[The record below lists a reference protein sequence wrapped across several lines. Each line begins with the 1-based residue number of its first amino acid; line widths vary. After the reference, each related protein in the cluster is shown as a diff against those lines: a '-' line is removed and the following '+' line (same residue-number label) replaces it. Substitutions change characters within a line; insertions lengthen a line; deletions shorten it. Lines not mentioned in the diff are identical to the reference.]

1 MGADGA
7 GVRAMIPFAE
17 TRRCRVRAL
26 ILLAHLLLL
35 LSPAAALAVANA
47 PVPNEQDRAQAM
59 AVDRMTDAS
68 PTDRVVK
75 LMKAAELEREA
86 LFVLAGYDPIL
97 VEQLIDE
104 QTRVVVEY
112 LSDLP
117 ATELADLRAG
127 NTVVR
132 RAEGWGKL
140 EWQHL
145 IELATLAGIPK
156 AKKLESVRIGVITGS
171 NMRFELFGAKGDI
184 EIIFAIAPTPV
195 REERAREKLTKH
207 FGARPTEITRGPG
220 TRLPLEDSSFENE
233 ASIGDVWTL
242 EPCVTRGGTIPEAQI
257 ALDTSE
263 RHDGRAAVRFHS
275 DVNTRYWPQLSQRI
289 TVAPGTSLVLRGH
302 VKGHYLRRERDQER
316 VFRLA
321 LEFEDIAG
329 NPVGEPVEAALQT
342 GDMDWRQ
349 FVVTARAPMEADYVK
364 VVLASTISGTAWFDG
379 LSLEIGY

>member
-1 MGADGA
+1 M
-7 GVRAMIPFAE
+7 R
-17 TRRCRVRAL
+17 L
-26 ILLAHLLLL
+26 IHLLASLLFLLLP
-35 LSPAAALAVANA
+35 SAAMAVATAPVPTEQDRAKALAVA
-47 PVPNEQDRAQAM
+47 
-59 AVDRMTDAS
+59 RMNDSS

-75 LMKAAELEREA
+75 LMKAAELERAA

-97 VEQLIDE
+97 VEQLVDE

-112 LSDLP
+112 ITDLP

-145 IELATLAGIPK
+145 IELATMAEIPK

-171 NMRFELFGAKGDI
+171 NMRFELFGVKGDI

-195 REERAREKLTKH
+195 REERAREMLTKH
-207 FGARPTEITRGPG
+207 FGARPAQITRGPG
-220 TRLPLEDSSFENE
+220 TRLPLQDSSFEKE
-233 ASIGDVWTL
+233 ASIGGVWELT
-242 EPCVTRGGTIPEAQI
+242 PCVTKGGTIPEAQI
-257 ALDTSE
+257 ALDTTE
-263 RHDGRAAVRFHS
+263 RHDGRSSVRFHS
-275 DVNTRYWPQLSQRI
+275 DVNTRYWPQLEQKVTI
-289 TVAPGTSLVLRGH
+289 APGTSLVLRGH

-329 NPVGEPVEAALQT
+329 NPVGEPVEATLQT

-349 FVVTARAPMEADYVK
+349 FVVKATAPMEADYVK
-364 VVLASTISGTAWFDG
+364 VVLASSVSGTAWFDG

>member
-1 MGADGA
+1 L
-7 GVRAMIPFAE
+7 R
-17 TRRCRVRAL
+17 L
-26 ILLAHLLLL
+26 SSLLVCLFVMLLP
-35 LSPAAALAVANA
+35 SVAAAVATA
-47 PVPNEQDRAQAM
+47 PVPTAQHRTQAESV
-59 AVDRMTDAS
+59 ARMNDAS

-104 QTRVVVEY
+104 KTRGVVAY
-112 LSDLP
+112 IADLP

-145 IELATLAGIPK
+145 IELATLAEIPK
-156 AKKLESVRIGVITGS
+156 TKKLESVRIGVITGS
-171 NMRFELFGAKGDI
+171 NMRFELFGAKGDT

-195 REERAREKLTKH
+195 REERARGMLTKH
-207 FGARPTEITRGPG
+207 FGARPAEITRGPG
-220 TRLPLEDSSFENE
+220 TRLPLVDSSFERE
-233 ASIGDVWTL
+233 TSIGGAWSL

-257 ALDTSE
+257 ALDLSE
-263 RHDGRAAVRFHS
+263 RLDGRAAVRFHS
-275 DVNTRYWPQLSQRI
+275 DTNTRYWPQLEQKISI
-289 TVAPGTSLVLRGH
+289 APGTSLVLRGH

-316 VFRLA
+316 VFRMA

-329 NPVGEPVEAALQT
+329 NPVGEPVEATLQT

-349 FVVTARAPMEADYVK
+349 FVIKAYAPIEADYVK

>member
-1 MGADGA
+1 L
-7 GVRAMIPFAE
+7 
-17 TRRCRVRAL
+17 RVLRP
-26 ILLAHLLLL
+26 LLLL
-35 LSPAAALAVANA
+35 LLLMLPSLASAVANA
-47 PVPNEQDRAQAM
+47 PVPTAQDRALAESV
-59 AVDRMTDAS
+59 ARMSGAS

-75 LMKAAELEREA
+75 LMKAAELDRAA

-97 VEQLIDE
+97 VEQLVDE
-104 QTRVVVEY
+104 KTRVVIAY
-112 LSDLP
+112 LTDLP

-145 IELATLAGIPK
+145 IELATLAEIPK
-156 AKKLESVRIGVITGS
+156 VKKLESVRIGVITGS
-171 NMRFELFGAKGDI
+171 NMRFELFGAKGNT

-195 REERAREKLTKH
+195 REERARDMLTKH

-220 TRLPLEDSSFENE
+220 TRLPLDDASFEKE
-233 ASIGDVWTL
+233 GSIGGVWEL
-242 EPCVTRGGTIPEAQI
+242 APCVTRGGTIPEAQI

-263 RHDGRAAVRFHS
+263 RLDGRAAVRFHS
-275 DVNTRYWPQLSQRI
+275 DVDTRYWPQLQQRI
-289 TVAPGTSLVLRGH
+289 SIAPGTSLVLRGH

-316 VFRLA
+316 IFRLA

-329 NPVGEPVEAALQT
+329 NPVGEPIEAPLQT

-349 FVVTARAPMEADYVK
+349 FVIKGYAPAEADYVK

>member
-1 MGADGA
+1 
-7 GVRAMIPFAE
+7 
-17 TRRCRVRAL
+17 
-26 ILLAHLLLL
+26 
-35 LSPAAALAVANA
+35 VATA
-47 PVPNEQDRAQAM
+47 PVPTAQDRALAESV
-59 AVDRMTDAS
+59 ARMNDAS

-75 LMKAAELEREA
+75 LMKAAELERAA

-97 VEQLIDE
+97 VEQLVDE
-104 QTRVVVEY
+104 ETRVVVEY
-112 LSDLP
+112 LRDLP

-145 IELATLAGIPK
+145 IELATLGEIPK

-171 NMRFELFGAKGDI
+171 NMRFELFGTKGDL
-184 EIIFAIAPTPV
+184 EIIFAIPTTPV
-195 REERAREKLTKH
+195 REERARELLTKH
-207 FGARPTEITRGPG
+207 FGARPAQITRGPG
-220 TRLPLEDSSFENE
+220 TRLPLEDSSFESE
-233 ASIGDVWTL
+233 TSLGGVWSL

-263 RHDGRAAVRFHS
+263 RHDGRSSVRFHS
-275 DVNTRYWPQLSQRI
+275 DVNTRYWPQLEQKISI
-289 TVAPGTSLVLRGH
+289 APGTSLVLRGH

-316 VFRLA
+316 IFRLA
-321 LEFEDIAG
+321 IEFEDIAG
-329 NPVGEPVEAALQT
+329 NPVGEPIEAALQT

-349 FVVTARAPMEADYVK
+349 FVIKANAPMEADYVK

>member
-1 MGADGA
+1 M
-7 GVRAMIPFAE
+7 RP
-17 TRRCRVRAL
+17 
-26 ILLAHLLLL
+26 LLPLTCLLVLLLPSL
-35 LSPAAALAVANA
+35 AGAVATA
-47 PVPNEQDRAQAM
+47 PVPTAQHKAM
-59 AVDRMTDAS
+59 AESVARMNDAS

-75 LMKAAELEREA
+75 LMKAADLEREA

-97 VEQLIDE
+97 VEQLVDE
-104 QTRVVVEY
+104 KTRGVVEY
-112 LSDLP
+112 LTDLP

-145 IELATLAGIPK
+145 IELATMAEIPK

-171 NMRFELFGAKGDI
+171 NMRFELFGTKGDV
-184 EIIFAIAPTPV
+184 EVIFAIAPTPV
-195 REERAREKLTKH
+195 REERARDMLTKH
-207 FGARPTEITRGPG
+207 FGARPEEISRGPG
-220 TRLPLEDSSFENE
+220 TRLPLDDSSFERE
-233 ASIGDVWTL
+233 DSIGGVWEL
-242 EPCVTRGGTIPEAQI
+242 VPCVTRGGTIPEAQI

-275 DVNTRYWPQLSQRI
+275 DIDTRYWPQLQQKISI
-289 TVAPGTSLVLRGH
+289 APGTSLVLRGH

-316 VFRLA
+316 IFRLA

-329 NPVGEPVEAALQT
+329 NPVGTPVEAALQT

-349 FVVTARAPMEADYVK
+349 FVIKAHAPAEADYVK
-364 VVLASTISGTAWFDG
+364 VVLASAISGTAWFDG